1 MNNIDR
7 FREALKIPTFWPAG
21 TPAGDKTAEAVLQ
34 RFQEFLAES
43 YPAFHKAAERW
54 VLSPYSVVYRWPG
67 ESTADAAKNSDR
79 LPVLFLA
86 HYDVVGAETGKWSVD
101 PFGAEIRDG
110 FIYGRGSLDMKN
122 ILIGIMEAAETLCA
136 GGFKPRRDIWF
147 AFGGDE
153 ERTGVL
159 GAVETVKWFT
169 QRGQRFEWLIDEGTP
184 IGDNLIKGINPPLAL
199 ISIDEKGYLS
209 LELSVTQEPGHS
221 SMPPKTQAAAVLGKA
236 LDRIGNRLFPFSLS
250 PAVESFFK
258 HLAPL
263 MPGIKEFVM
272 LHARSLGPLFYK
284 IAGANPTIAAMLRTT
299 MAMTQLEGS
308 SAENVL
314 PSKVRAI
321 LNLRLIPPWT
331 VETAMDFVKKAV
343 NDERVNVKVHSMS
356 GDPVSAKQGLQHS
369 GWKQIEAVVTE
380 LWPGVPVL
388 PFVMVA
394 TTDSRHYFELAEGI
408 YRFSPYKIN
417 QKDLSGIHGHDERI
431 SEENLLKGIQF
442 YTRLMETS

>member
-1 MNNIDR
+1 MNKIDR

-21 TPAGDKTAEAVLQ
+21 TPTGDKAAEAVLQ
-34 RFQEFLAES
+34 RFQEFLADS
-43 YPAFHKAAERW
+43 YPAFNKAAERW

-67 ESTADAAKNSDR
+67 ENPADGDKDK

-86 HYDVVGAETGKWSVD
+86 HYDVVAAETEKWSTD
-101 PFGAEIRDG
+101 PFGAEIKDG
-110 FIYGRGSLDMKN
+110 FIYGRGTLDMKN
-122 ILIGIMEAAETLCA
+122 TLIGIMEAAESLCA
-136 GGFKPRRDIWF
+136 GGFRPKRDVWF

-153 ERTGVL
+153 ERTGIL
-159 GAVETVKWFT
+159 GAVETAKWFT

-184 IGDNLIKGINPPLAL
+184 IGDKLIKGINTPLAL

-221 SMPPKTQAAAVLGKA
+221 SMPPGTQAAAILGKA
-236 LDRIGNRLFPFSLS
+236 LSRIGDRPFPYSLS

-258 HLAPL
+258 HLSPL
-263 MPGIKEFVM
+263 MSGLKEFVM
-272 LHARSLGPLFYK
+272 LHARTLGPLFFR
-284 IAGANPTIAAMLRTT
+284 AAATSPTIEAMLRTT

-314 PSKVRAI
+314 PSKVKAI
-321 LNLRLIPPWT
+321 INLRLIPPWT
-331 VETAMDFVKKAV
+331 VETAIDYVKKAA
-343 NDERVNVKVHSMS
+343 NDERVDIKVHSMS
-356 GDPVSAKQGLQHS
+356 NDPVSAKQGLRHS
-369 GWKQIEAVVTE
+369 GWKLLESVVTE
-380 LWPGVPVL
+380 VWPGVPAL

-417 QKDLSGIHGHDERI
+417 SEDLAGIHGHDERI
-431 SEENLLKGIQF
+431 SEENFLKGLQF
-442 YTRLMETS
+442 YSKLIEAL